1 MKKPQ
6 FDAIGRLAADPEVR
20 YTPQGTAVANARVA
34 INDGYPDKD
43 GNWIDRTIW
52 ATLTFWGKLAEA
64 IGEKAHKGDQID
76 FRASLVYDEKTGA
89 PKLFESKGKTGA
101 KFEFRVN
108 EYTLF
113 PKNGS
118 APANAPAEDEEDVQT
133 GKEGDEDFPF

>member
-52 ATLTFWGKLAEA
+52 VTLTFWGKLAEA
-64 IGEKAHKGDQID
+64 IGEKAHKGDSID
-76 FRASLVYDEKTGA
+76 FRGSLVYDEKTGA
-89 PKLFESKGKTGA
+89 PK
-101 KFEFRVN
+101 
-108 EYTLF
+108 
-113 PKNGS
+113 
-118 APANAPAEDEEDVQT
+118 
-133 GKEGDEDFPF
+133 